1 MAISK
6 LNPIEGGI
14 PKGNTDNRSVEFP
27 SPAVGDVYYNGELEI
42 LEIYNGTAWV
52 AVSAP
57 PASPSIATPTDAS
70 SSDAYSATGGKL
82 SVVFTQGS
90 GGGTPNQYNA
100 YTTSGVDLV
109 RIQILQQY

>member
-14 PKGNTDNRSVEFP
+14 PKGNTSNRSVEFP

-52 AVSAP
+52 ANSAP
-57 PASPSIATPTDAS
+57 PATPSIATPTDVGTLDYTA
-70 SSDAYSATGGKL
+70 GGSL
-82 SVVFTQGS
+82 TVVFTAGS
-90 GGGTPNQYNA
+90 GGGTPSQYNA
-100 YTTSGVDLV
+100 FTTAGGFTANNSST
-109 RIQILQQY
+109 Q